1 VFIFL
6 HGDATLIQE
15 RLQKRAGHYMD
26 PELLDSQ
33 FAALEIPD
41 DGIHVEVS
49 KSPDQ
54 ILREI
59 LEKI

>member
-1 VFIFL
+1 
-6 HGDATLIQE
+6 
-15 RLQKRAGHYMD
+15 MD

-49 KSPDQ
+49 QSPDQ

>member
-1 VFIFL
+1 
-6 HGDATLIQE
+6 
-15 RLQKRAGHYMD
+15 MD

-41 DGIHVEVS
+41 EGIHVEVS